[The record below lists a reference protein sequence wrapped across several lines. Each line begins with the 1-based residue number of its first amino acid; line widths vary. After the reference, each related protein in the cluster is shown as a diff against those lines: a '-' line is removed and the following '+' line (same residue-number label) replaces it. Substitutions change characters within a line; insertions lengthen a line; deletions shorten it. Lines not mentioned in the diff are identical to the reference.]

1 MFCQQKT
8 CGDENPPQGKTTNT
22 AQFNINDPR
31 MFHSFDADAVNKLVE
46 EGQFLLSFNVQVIP
60 CSERGKEPRSNQV
73 ELRTRMQTHSTYGDV
88 QYSEAASIVS
98 MMKLQP
104 KQRHVEISAVN
115 QYPNGLRHILSVTNS
130 IFITD
135 DAFVRCLTDLN
146 YNLNELEECQLQ
158 RCHQMTVV
166 FLMRSNGSEALPHLQ
181 ILQVFDLNNL
191 LSLVEPS
198 VLQYSELM
206 TLKLLKYIHIEHCPR
221 LEKLFP
227 CSLSLPALET
237 LVILFCSNLK
247 TMFYKQTDYD
257 SEVAPSPLPK
267 IERIY
272 LQELPQLLHI
282 HDDVTFRFETPKWE
296 KIFVRG
302 CQSFHHL
309 PLLKMQHLWSKV
321 EVSGEREWWDRLQL
335 KLPEQSHYYLHIPP
349 PEFVSRRKHIIRS
362 YLR

>member
-1 MFCQQKT
+1 
-8 CGDENPPQGKTTNT
+8 
-22 AQFNINDPR
+22 
-31 MFHSFDADAVNKLVE
+31 
-46 EGQFLLSFNVQVIP
+46 
-60 CSERGKEPRSNQV
+60 
-73 ELRTRMQTHSTYGDV
+73 MQRHSTYGDV

-146 YNLNELEECQLQ
+146 YNLNELKECQLQ

-166 FLMRSNGSEALPHLQ
+166 FLMRSEGSEALPYLQ

-198 VLQYSELM
+198 DLSDSRLI
-206 TLKLLKYIHIEHCPR
+206 TLYRLKHIHLEHCPR
-221 LEKLFP
+221 LEKMFP

-247 TMFYKQTDYD
+247 TIFYKQSYY
-257 SEVAPSPLPK
+257 EVAPSPLPNIK
-267 IERIY
+267 RIY

-282 HDDVTFRFETPKWE
+282 HDDVTFRFEAPKWE
-296 KIFVRG
+296 KLFVRG

-309 PLLKMQHLWSKV
+309 PLLKKEYPKSKV
-321 EVSGEREWWDRLQL
+321 EVSGEREWWDSLQL
-335 KLPEQSHYYLHIPP
+335 KLPEQSDYYMHVAQ
-349 PEFVSRRKHIIRS
+349 PEFVSRKKHIIES

>member
-1 MFCQQKT
+1 
-8 CGDENPPQGKTTNT
+8 
-22 AQFNINDPR
+22 
-31 MFHSFDADAVNKLVE
+31 
-46 EGQFLLSFNVQVIP
+46 
-60 CSERGKEPRSNQV
+60 
-73 ELRTRMQTHSTYGDV
+73 
-88 QYSEAASIVS
+88 
-98 MMKLQP
+98 MMKILP

-115 QYPNGLRHILSVTNS
+115 QYPNGFRHILSVTNS

-135 DAFVRCLTDLN
+135 DNFVRCLTDLN
-146 YNLNELEECQLQ
+146 YNLNELEECQLE

-166 FLMRSNGSEALPHLQ
+166 FLMRSLGSKALPYLQ

-198 VLQYSELM
+198 VLPYSYLI
-206 TLKLLKYIHIEHCPR
+206 TLKLLKHIHLEHCPR
-221 LEKLFP
+221 LEKMFP
-227 CSLSLPALET
+227 CSLSLPALDT
-237 LVILFCSNLK
+237 LAILFCSNLK
-247 TMFYKQTDYD
+247 TIFYKQPRY
-257 SEVAPSPLPK
+257 EVAPSPLPNIK
-267 IERIY
+267 RIY
-272 LQELPQLLHI
+272 LQELPLLQHF

-309 PLLKMQHLWSKV
+309 PLLKMQHRRSKV

-349 PEFVSRRKHIIRS
+349 PEFVSRKKHIIRS